1 MAAAADVDTVR
12 SQPERIGIRFMLV
25 DNNGI
30 AELALVG
37 ASAVVVQGPKQGAS
51 GILRAA
57 GAGTSQ
63 SGGMVYERAGGKLL
77 RNGIFALLLAVS
89 GAATAADPAGSS
101 RGQTMPADEELDE
114 AVVQGNRL
122 KPTRDPQK
130 IVNWL
135 KLLVGKF
142 RYEGAVEI
150 QMDADRATRQAQ
162 GSADCT
168 AIGLAPGV
176 HCEIR
181 VFWPAAHGEGGAEV
195 AGSASSLLP
204 AMIQY
209 GLNPDNVGIRFLLV
223 DNKGLAHYG
232 QGYLVNDTLTTT
244 TPCSDAPGNCQR
256 ITRITPGVDG
266 QIVDMQFDIE
276 RDFQNAASYRFQLHR
291 QGQAPAGAISGGVR

>member
-1 MAAAADVDTVR
+1 LYKR
-12 SQPERIGIRFMLV
+12 GGSHLSRCGI
-25 DNNGI
+25 I
-30 AELALVG
+30 
-37 ASAVVVQGPKQGAS
+37 
-51 GILRAA
+51 
-57 GAGTSQ
+57 
-63 SGGMVYERAGGKLL
+63 
-77 RNGIFALLLAVS
+77 ALLLSVS
-89 GAATAADPAGSS
+89 SALPAADPAG
-101 RGQTMPADEELDE
+101 TPARSPQAAASDVELEE

-150 QMDADRATRQAQ
+150 QLDAGNRGERQAQ

-176 HCEIR
+176 PCEIR
-181 VFWPAAHGEGGAEV
+181 VWWPDVRGEDGVEIQGGV
-195 AGSASSLLP
+195 STLMP

-244 TPCSDAPGNCQR
+244 TPCSDAPGDCQR
-256 ITRITPGVDG
+256 ITRITPSIDG
-266 QIVDMQFDIE
+266 KIVDMQFDIE
-276 RDFQNAASYRFQLHR
+276 RDLQNAASFKFLLHR
-291 QGQAPAGAISGGVR
+291 QGQAPAGAVSGGSR

>member
-1 MAAAADVDTVR
+1 
-12 SQPERIGIRFMLV
+12 
-25 DNNGI
+25 
-30 AELALVG
+30 
-37 ASAVVVQGPKQGAS
+37 
-51 GILRAA
+51 
-57 GAGTSQ
+57 
-63 SGGMVYERAGGKLL
+63 VYERAGNLL
-77 RNGIFALLLAVS
+77 RSGIFALLLAVS
-89 GAATAADPAGSS
+89 GTAPAADPAGSP
-101 RGQTMPADEELDE
+101 RQQTAPVDEELDE

-135 KLLVGKF
+135 KLLTGKF

-150 QMDADRATRQAQ
+150 QVDADRATRQAQ

-168 AIGLAPGV
+168 AFGLAPGV
-176 HCEIR
+176 HCELR
-181 VFWPAAHGEGGAEV
+181 VSWPVVQGEGGAELE
-195 AGSASSLLP
+195 GGTSTLLP

-209 GLNPDNVGIRFLLV
+209 GLNADNVGIRFLLV

-256 ITRITPGVDG
+256 ITRITPGIDG

-276 RDFQNAASYRFQLHR
+276 RDFQNTASYRFRLRR
-291 QGQAPAGAISGGVR
+291 QGEAPAGAISGGSR